1 MPETL
6 TLHAL
11 LDEVVAQHGSR
22 PAVSLDQQ
30 TFSFEELAGRS
41 RAMAGALRAAGV
53 GSGDRVGVLARNTP
67 DYYSL
72 LFACSRIG
80 AVLVGLN
87 WRLSRREL
95 EVIVTDAA
103 PRVVVVNDEFRPTVE
118 AVAATVDARLA
129 STETDV
135 TAWAAHEPA
144 AAAADVQDAEATV
157 AQLYTSG
164 TTGAPKGILITH
176 ANLGPSPVSGRR
188 LYGMSETSVNLL
200 VSPLFH
206 IGGLGYSLTCLS
218 LGGHTVLVSSAAA
231 GDVLDEVER
240 RGVTHSFMVPSVIQT
255 LVDAPDVAQ
264 RDLGSLEV
272 LAYGAAPMGPALVDR
287 ARQAL
292 GCDFRAVYGM
302 TETAGTVVAAYP
314 GWGEGIDEER
324 LLASIGK
331 PLPWMGEARVVDLV
345 TGEECAPHQVGEI
358 EVHSVQVTPGYWN
371 RPQATEKLVRPGGW
385 LRTGDAAYVDED
397 GLFFLQDRIKDM
409 IISGGEN
416 VFPAEVEAV
425 IAELDVVAE
434 CAVIGVPSE
443 RWGETVK
450 AVVVPRPGAPLD
462 GADVIAYCRDNLAH
476 YKCPTSVEV
485 VRELPHNASGKILKR
500 ELRAQF
506 AAPVGSR

>member
-1 MPETL
+1 MTETL

-11 LDEVVAQHGSR
+11 LDEVVGQHGRR
-22 PAVSLDQQ
+22 PAVSLDEQ
-30 TFSFEELAGRS
+30 TLSFQELARRS
-41 RAMAGALRAAGV
+41 RAMAGALRDAGV
-53 GSGDRVGVLARNTP
+53 GVGDRVGVLARNMP
-67 DYYSL
+67 DHYSL

-95 EVIVTDAA
+95 EVIVADAA
-103 PRVVVVNDEFRPTVE
+103 PRVVVVDDEFRPSVE
-118 AVAATVDARLA
+118 AVAAELDVRLVSSSVDL
-129 STETDV
+129 EG
-135 TAWAAHEPA
+135 WAAHQPA
-144 AAAADVQDAEATV
+144 AAADDAREPHATV

-176 ANLGPSPVSGRR
+176 ANLGPSPLSGRR

-206 IGGLGYSLTCLS
+206 IGGLGYSLTCLT
-218 LGGHTVLVSSAAA
+218 LGGHTVLVSSAAP
-231 GDVLDEVER
+231 GDLLDQVER

-255 LVDAPDVAQ
+255 LVDAPDVAR

-272 LAYGAAPMGPALVDR
+272 LAYGGAPMGPALVGR
-287 ARQAL
+287 ARRAL

-314 GWGEGIDEER
+314 GSCQGVDEER

-331 PLPWMGEARVVDLV
+331 PLPWMGEARVVDLL
-345 TGEECAPHQVGEI
+345 TGEECASHQVGEI
-358 EVHSVQVTPGYWN
+358 EVRSVQVTPGYWN
-371 RPQATEKLVRPGGW
+371 RPRATKELMRPGGW

-397 GLFFLQDRIKDM
+397 GLYYLHDRIKDM

-425 IAELDVVAE
+425 VAELDEVAE

-450 AVVVPRPGAPLD
+450 AIVVPRPGAHLE
-462 GADVIAYCRDNLAH
+462 GAEVIAYCRDNLAH

-485 VRELPHNASGKILKR
+485 VRELPHNASGKILKG
-500 ELRAQF
+500 ELRTRYS
-506 AAPVGSR
+506 APVAAR